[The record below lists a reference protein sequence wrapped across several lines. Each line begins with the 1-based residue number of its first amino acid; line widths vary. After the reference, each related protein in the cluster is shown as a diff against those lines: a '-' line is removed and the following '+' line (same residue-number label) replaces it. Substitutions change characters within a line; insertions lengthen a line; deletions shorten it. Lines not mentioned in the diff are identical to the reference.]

1 MTSILPAATCLT
13 ALGLLLT
20 AGTSVSDA
28 AGKRSAGAAP
38 DCFTDDG
45 YGRKRSSAAAQYR
58 RREADRNPSEC
69 FTDGGYGR
77 FCLDKVKR

>member
-1 MTSILPAATCLT
+1 MTSILPAATCL
-13 ALGLLLT
+13 AVLGLLLT
-20 AGTSVSDA
+20 AGGNASVA
-28 AGKRSAGAAP
+28 AGKRSAANVP
-38 DCFTDDG
+38 ECFTDDG
-45 YGRKRSSAAAQYR
+45 YGRKRSCAASQYR